1 MNCPYCSKPM
11 ETGEIPGRRE
21 AGIFWIPEE
30 ADIMVSFA
38 EWELKEKGGIT
49 LTEPKFF
56 GFPSLKAYICRA
68 CKKGMF
74 DLP

>member
-1 MNCPYCSKPM
+1 MNCPYCGKPM

>member
-1 MNCPYCSKPM
+1 MNCPYCGKPM

-21 AGIFWIPEE
+21 AGVFWIPEE